1 MLKLRLSPRPTTLRI
16 PSLWMSSTET
26 TQDLLLRLGTLAGNP
41 THQQTLTVTM
51 TQTIPDGMTMDKG
64 TVVVVV
70 VTTRINLEVISLATS
85 RVMAQMILMM
95 VTKVVMVDDLEM
107 DLVAR
112 LEMDLVVPLVA
123 TQALLVTVEVMV
135 VTTETRVKTAWLR
148 PISLALD

>member
-1 MLKLRLSPRPTTLRI
+1 MN
-16 PSLWMSSTET
+16 STET
-26 TQDLLLRLGTLAGNP
+26 TQGLLLRLGIPVGNP
-41 THQQTLTVTM
+41 THQQTLTLTM
-51 TQTIPDGMTMDKG
+51 TQTIPDGTTTDEG

-107 DLVAR
+107 DPVAR
-112 LEMDLVVPLVA
+112 LGMDLVVPLVA

-135 VTTETRVKTAWLR
+135 VTTETKVETA
-148 PISLALD
+148 